1 MKKIYVIL
9 LLSVLVTAGI
19 LSAVPSWGQDTLL
32 TTYVSPVRIVW
43 QKDSSYI
50 SRPDLL
56 LRPGIGQSLLGDGVP
71 YCVMTSQG
79 DARPA
84 ILLDFGR
91 ELHGGIQIV
100 TGMSDGRPVRLRI
113 RYGESVSEAMSEV
126 WGEGGATND
135 HAIRDFTLEVPV
147 LGTVETGN
155 SGFRFVRIDMLDGDR
170 TLSLKE
176 IRAISIMCDAPWRGS
191 FRSSDSRLD
200 SIWNTGARTVHLCMQ
215 NYLWDGIKRDRLV
228 WMGDSYP
235 EIMTIGAVF
244 GYNPVVPRSLDLM
257 RDTTPLPG
265 WMNGGFSSYSI
276 WWLLCHYEWYMFT
289 GDLDYLRES
298 REYITSLL
306 EQLMDR
312 IGNDGRECLDGT
324 RFLDWPSEENE
335 ASKAAGLQALMVWGM
350 KTGVEFAEIF
360 GDTDLASRCR
370 KAVEILSDAAPG
382 IYREFETSCPQADV
396 PGSKQ
401 AAALMSLAGLDDPE
415 RIDSERLS
423 YNGAAGFSTFYG
435 YFMLEAMAQA
445 GNYAGAMEII
455 RDYWGAMLDLGATS
469 FWEDFDMDWLPAAR
483 IDELVPDGIR
493 DIHKDCGAY
502 CYRGFRHSLC
512 HGWASGPTAWL
523 SRHVLGVEIV
533 EPGCRT
539 VRIDPHL
546 GSLDWVEGTFPTP
559 FGEIALRHE
568 RRPDGSVRTTYTA
581 PEEVTVLLPAK
592 DSTQRY
598 RAAEHLHG
606 GRIGIE
612 RVAGKS
618 FPLVFQSYAS
628 VPKQSADDTTWIQV
642 DLGFTQKIEA
652 VKLYP
657 VVRDGWDVYWRSNF
671 PLRFRIEADDDPDF
685 RHPRLITDHMH
696 ADLVE
701 SDVLEKV
708 ETFVPPVH
716 VEGRYVRLTVTK
728 LNTSDNKNYLF
739 ELWRMEVM
747 SDGKN
752 IAEGRTLTDSDR
764 GYMGKAPLLRP
775 QRPMGEGVVIDCPE
789 NVSSPETWH
798 PVTAGL
804 AVPRNKV
811 RLGKGLFDSAME
823 RNRRYLMDNFSVDDL
838 LKDFRIRAGKPAP
851 GDMMGLA
858 EPWVTVLP
866 GSNAGRFLMGA
877 GNYLRWKDNVA
888 LRAKMDAV
896 VEGIYDCED
905 DGYIMGY
912 PEDRIFYFENGA
924 YCRAWVTHGLIEA
937 GIAGND
943 KAFPMLRRYYDWF
956 NASPYLPELSRR
968 GGQGRQGVIASTRMY
983 FTPVGKPEDLH
994 VVQRHYQENFWMN
1007 QLAARDVDAVWRYP
1021 YDRPHSYLI
1030 VSLEAFADLYMATG
1044 EQRYLD
1050 AILGGWD
1057 LFKDYYQHIGGAISI
1072 CELRDYPPE
1081 SCLVNNG
1088 TGELCGNVFWIY
1100 FNQRMHLMFPDEE
1113 KYTAEIEKSI
1123 YNVVLADQEPDGRIR
1138 YHTNLAGH
1146 KEQGSAHNSCC
1157 EGQGTRVLSALPE
1170 FIYTKASDGIYVNLF
1185 YPSSV
1190 RWEHQGQ
1197 VAGMEMETS
1206 FPYGN
1211 DVTLRMSL
1219 RGKAKSSI
1227 RIRVPSWADSEMEIA
1242 VNGET
1247 VAKGVPGSYVCI
1259 NRIWENGD
1267 EITFRLPA
1275 TLRVEQYSGIS
1286 EPYNIRSNHTHAL
1299 LYGPLLMAIR
1309 GNSFRNGTV
1318 RLPFS
1323 ASDLVSRLVRQPDS
1337 LIFKIDGV
1345 EDDTLEYVPYYEID
1359 DEEMNCLV
1367 FFDGD

>member
-1 MKKIYVIL
+1 MAAV
-9 LLSVLVTAGI
+9 AGI
-19 LSAVPSWGQDTLL
+19 SSAMPSHGHDNMIR
-32 TTYVSPVRIVW
+32 TYVSPVRIVW
-43 QKDSSYI
+43 QKDSNNI

-56 LRPGIGQSLLGDGVP
+56 LRPGIGQALLGEAVP

-91 ELHGGIQIV
+91 ELHGGLQIV
-100 TGMSDGRPVRLRI
+100 TGVSDGRPVRLRI

-135 HAIRDFTLEVPV
+135 HAIRDFTLEVPA
-147 LGTVETGN
+147 LGVAETGN
-155 SGFRFVRIDMLDGDR
+155 SGFRFVRIDMLDADR
-170 TLSLKE
+170 TLALKE
-176 IRAISIMCDAPWRGS
+176 IRAISIMRDAPWRGS
-191 FRSSDSRLD
+191 FRSSDRRLD
-200 SIWNTGARTVHLCMQ
+200 SIWTVGARTVHLCMQ
-215 NYLWDGIKRDRLV
+215 DYLWDGIKRDRLV

-244 GYNPVVPRSLDLM
+244 GYNPVVPASLDLM

-265 WMNGGFSSYSI
+265 WMNGSFSSYSI

-289 GDLDYLRES
+289 GDLDYLMES
-298 REYITSLL
+298 RDYITALL
-306 EQLMDR
+306 EQLMTR
-312 IGNDGRECLDGT
+312 IGDDGQECLDGT
-324 RFLDWPSEENE
+324 RFLDWPSEGNAEVK
-335 ASKAAGLQALMVWGM
+335 SAGLQALMVWGM
-350 KTGVEFAEIF
+350 KTGVKFAEIF
-360 GDTDLASRCR
+360 GDTELASRCQE
-370 KAVEILSDAAPG
+370 AVERLSEAAPR
-382 IYREFETSCPQADV
+382 IYSEFESSCPQADV

-401 AAALMSLAGLDDPE
+401 AAALMSLAGLEDPGC
-415 RIDSERLS
+415 IDSERLS
-423 YNGAAGFSTFYG
+423 CNGASGFSTFYG
-435 YFMLEAMAQA
+435 YFMLEAMAKA
-445 GNYAGAMEII
+445 GNYTGAMEII

-469 FWEDFDMDWLPAAR
+469 FWEDFNMDWLPAGR
-483 IDELVPDGIR
+483 IDGFIPDGMR

-502 CYRGFRHSLC
+502 CYTGFRHSLC

-523 SRHVLGVEIV
+523 SRHVLGVEIM

-546 GSLDWVEGTFPTP
+546 GFLDWAEGTFPTP
-559 FGEIALRHE
+559 YGEIRIRHE
-568 RRPDGSVRTTYTA
+568 RQQDGSVRTECSA
-581 PEEVTVLLPAK
+581 PDGVTVLMPAGA
-592 DSTQRY
+592 SQRY

-606 GRIGIE
+606 GRLGIE

-618 FPLVFQSYAS
+618 FPLVFQPYAS
-628 VPKQSADDTTWIQV
+628 VPKTSADDSTWIQI
-642 DLGFTQKIEA
+642 DLGFSQKIDA

-671 PLRFRIEADDDPDF
+671 PLRFRIEVDDDPDF
-685 RHPRLITDHMH
+685 GHPKLITDHTGT
-696 ADLVE
+696 DLVE
-701 SDVLEKV
+701 TEVLEKI
-708 ETFVPPVH
+708 ETFTPRTPLA
-716 VEGRYVRLTVTK
+716 GRYVRLTVTK
-728 LNTSDNKNYLF
+728 LNTSDNRNYLF
-739 ELWRMEVM
+739 ELWRMEVI

-764 GYMGKAPLLRP
+764 GYMGKASLLRP

-789 NVSSPETWH
+789 NVSFSETWH
-798 PVTAGL
+798 PVATGL
-804 AVPRNKV
+804 SVPRNGV
-811 RLGKGLFDSAME
+811 RLGAGLFDTAMG

-838 LKDFRIRAGKPAP
+838 LKDFRVRAGKPAP
-851 GDMMGLA
+851 GDMMGLD

-877 GNYLRWKDNVA
+877 GNYLRWKDNGP
-888 LRAKMDAV
+888 LRTKMDAV
-896 VEGIYDCED
+896 VDGIYDCED

-912 PEDRIFYFENGA
+912 PEDRMFYFENGA

-943 KAFPMLRRYYDWF
+943 KALPMLRRFYDWF

-983 FTPVGKPEDLH
+983 FTPVGKPEDLQ
-994 VVQRHYQENFWMN
+994 VVQRHYQENFWMD
-1007 QLAARDVDAVWRYP
+1007 QLADRDVDAVWRYP

-1030 VSLEAFADLYMATG
+1030 VSLESFADLYMATG

-1072 CELRDYPPE
+1072 CELSDYPPK
-1081 SCLVNNG
+1081 SCFVNNG

-1113 KYTAEIEKSI
+1113 KYVSEIEKSI

-1146 KEQGSAHNSCC
+1146 KEPGSAHNSCC

-1170 FIYTKASDGIYVNLF
+1170 FIYTKASDGIYVDLF

-1190 RWEHQGQ
+1190 SWEHQGK
-1197 VAGMEMETS
+1197 VIDMKMETS

-1211 DVTLRMSL
+1211 DVTLRLSL
-1219 RGKAKSSI
+1219 EGKIKNAI
-1227 RIRVPSWADSEMEIA
+1227 RIRVPSWADRDMEIA
-1242 VNGET
+1242 VNGKT
-1247 VAKGVPGSYVCI
+1247 VVSGKPGSYVCMD
-1259 NRIWENGD
+1259 REWKSGD
-1267 EITFRLPA
+1267 KITFRLPA
-1275 TLRVEQYSGIS
+1275 ELRVEKYGGMS
-1286 EPYNIRSNHTHAL
+1286 EPYNYVANHTHAL
-1299 LYGPLLMAIR
+1299 LYGPVLMAIR
-1309 GNSFRNGTV
+1309 GESLQNGML
-1318 RLPFS
+1318 RLPFR
-1323 ASDLVSRLVRQPDS
+1323 ASDLVSRLERKDGS
-1337 LIFKIDGV
+1337 LTFDVAGV
-1345 EDDTLEYVPYYEID
+1345 EDNSLEYVPYYEID
-1359 DEEMNCLV
+1359 DEEMNCFV